1 MTSDACIVLSSL
13 LSAVYHHTTNR
24 EKNKRLSRLLKKSSK
39 EFYVNR
45 KKAVTPMERA
55 ARTGAERQEAGRAK
69 SPAPVVHQ
77 YFSSIIFMI
86 SGFSDSMRQMFS
98 ASRGQSDLPST
109 LYRP

>member
-1 MTSDACIVLSSL
+1 
-13 LSAVYHHTTNR
+13 
-24 EKNKRLSRLLKKSSK
+24 
-39 EFYVNR
+39 
-45 KKAVTPMERA
+45 MERA